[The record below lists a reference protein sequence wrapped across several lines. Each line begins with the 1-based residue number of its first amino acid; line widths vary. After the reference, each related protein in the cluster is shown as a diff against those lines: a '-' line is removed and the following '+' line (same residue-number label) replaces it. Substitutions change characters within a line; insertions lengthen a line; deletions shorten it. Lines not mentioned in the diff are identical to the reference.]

1 MAPLSI
7 MQPLDF
13 ASKRVALQRLTEP
26 VRRSPRRLAS
36 NSSSEPPLSAEVV
49 FCLLA
54 VGSSSCHAWPKTRKS
69 AASLFGN
76 RRDSLARS
84 LLAALQTTAFT
95 HAPRTA
101 AAILFEAGKRF
112 KDLSWWVVGPE
123 FLQQPFELTEFGILR
138 RLRRVA
144 DQEEVPGVV
153 FHQQDPGPR
162 GLREAILSFLNKL
175 GDAQDSAV
183 VLLDESYPAVP
194 VAGSFRSTLVPDASV
209 CPARRVVFFLG
220 CPRAVDEDQEA
231 AISWA
236 AEKANWQ
243 LLRFSLGWV
252 SEFTSKIVSRIK
264 LWHASGGLLP
274 VVGGLLCIERG
285 TVHWQPP
292 ADADGFLQESYGDYG
307 WPSPKKVDSFEP
319 GLGPRIHFVVHVQL
333 QLKEMK
339 IGDWSPAHSLVAR
352 CCLAALWRAHGAYY
366 RCLVAFVFL
375 PDGQGATPVVT
386 VSRKFAGR
394 FMGKAATEHE
404 VLVALCAAIDDA
416 KQRPCTKQKPVK
428 WAVCVR
434 WPETQAAWKT
444 VVAYPKDSVV
454 ELVIRGSSC
463 SEKSSGNVLYLASAD
478 SGIDVLVVHVLKRH
492 THLSDA
498 LHAVLQPA
506 VVATNSAEV
515 ICILQSALL
524 DTGPAGRALLA
535 MLLEKKGVT
544 TRPQEPLKPKQLNYY
559 ELARQ
564 FDFQAQA
571 KALAAAQAPGV
582 GLGAPAYPPVP
593 SPTLAPPDVVKEQI
607 DLLKR
612 MLQVKGYTLSSGLV
626 LFDQTGGGTLDRPGF
641 MRFLDW
647 AQASIPVVDQD
658 AIFQRFYAGPGLLNY
673 RELISLHEPA
683 PVPTGAPIPPS
694 MPFAGAPPMLPA
706 APAVPLLLPPAPSI
720 STTPAIPAAPAPL
733 PLPQAPATT
742 PSLPAAPLPPAA
754 PVHSTPLPAPPIRN
768 APGPPAP
775 SPTVGLT
782 PAPPAP
788 TGPTVLGRPGLP
800 AAPMPPA
807 PGPPR
812 PMPPAAP
819 GNLPAPPGPG
829 LSTLGRPSLPPA
841 PAAPLAPAAPRA
853 PGLPGASP
861 PVPPSAP
868 FGPPPGPPQPLAPS
882 APGPYTSLS
891 THSSPPPPAPSRPGA
906 PGPPGPPISSRP
918 STSIS
923 TARPG
928 TSFSSSCAPSN
939 PLPPT
944 APPGPSRPG
953 SLLSPS
959 PPRPGTSM
967 TSFSSTSA
975 PGPPPASPAGWS
987 RPGTAPPPPG
997 TGALSRPGPSAPP
1010 PSPGALGRPALLG
1023 SSLSRGCHSSIS
1035 AAPAPPRPLAASVR
1049 FG

>member
-112 KDLSWWVVGPE
+112 KDLSWCVVGPE
-123 FLQQPFELTEFGILR
+123 FLQQPLELTEFGILR

-416 KQRPCTKQKPVK
+416 KQRPCTKQKPGK

-544 TRPQEPLKPKQLNYY
+544 TRPQEPLKPKQFKVQSHQN
-559 ELARQ
+559 Q
-564 FDFQAQA
+564 CQSSFFQQ
-571 KALAAAQAPGV
+571 
-582 GLGAPAYPPVP
+582 
-593 SPTLAPPDVVKEQI
+593 TN
-607 DLLKR
+607 R
-612 MLQVKGYTLSSGLV
+612 CQVKQCV
-626 LFDQTGGGTLDRPGF
+626 
-641 MRFLDW
+641 
-647 AQASIPVVDQD
+647 A
-658 AIFQRFYAGPGLLNY
+658 N
-673 RELISLHEPA
+673 
-683 PVPTGAPIPPS
+683 
-694 MPFAGAPPMLPA
+694 
-706 APAVPLLLPPAPSI
+706 
-720 STTPAIPAAPAPL
+720 
-733 PLPQAPATT
+733 
-742 PSLPAAPLPPAA
+742 
-754 PVHSTPLPAPPIRN
+754 
-768 APGPPAP
+768 
-775 SPTVGLT
+775 
-782 PAPPAP
+782 
-788 TGPTVLGRPGLP
+788 
-800 AAPMPPA
+800 
-807 PGPPR
+807 
-812 PMPPAAP
+812 
-819 GNLPAPPGPG
+819 
-829 LSTLGRPSLPPA
+829 
-841 PAAPLAPAAPRA
+841 
-853 PGLPGASP
+853 
-861 PVPPSAP
+861 
-868 FGPPPGPPQPLAPS
+868 
-882 APGPYTSLS
+882 
-891 THSSPPPPAPSRPGA
+891 
-906 PGPPGPPISSRP
+906 
-918 STSIS
+918 
-923 TARPG
+923 
-928 TSFSSSCAPSN
+928 
-939 PLPPT
+939 
-944 APPGPSRPG
+944 
-953 SLLSPS
+953 
-959 PPRPGTSM
+959 
-967 TSFSSTSA
+967 
-975 PGPPPASPAGWS
+975 
-987 RPGTAPPPPG
+987 
-997 TGALSRPGPSAPP
+997 
-1010 PSPGALGRPALLG
+1010 
-1023 SSLSRGCHSSIS
+1023 LSRG
-1035 AAPAPPRPLAASVR
+1035 
-1049 FG
+1049 